1 MGIIRTFL
9 AISVVF
15 AHSLQH
21 SMILVG
27 GRNAVQLFYIISGFL
42 ISFILVEKRSYNT
55 ALKFYLNRFLR
66 LYPTYFFVAI
76 ITLLFNLSIKS
87 NFFELYNHI
96 PSSAETLLIVS
107 NIFLFGQD
115 WVMFFAIDNGK
126 LIFSSDFNKSDELL
140 YLGLIVPQAWTLGV
154 ELSFYLIAPFILPHK
169 KTTFILLFLSILIR
183 IFLIKQGIGFKDP
196 WTYRFFP
203 SELSLFLIGS
213 LAHQTLTPMLKKI
226 TEKKMLFFSNTA
238 TTFMML
244 FISMYPFF
252 PITESTRSLIMF
264 FIFTISMPFLFFF
277 QNKNELDKKIGALSY
292 PIYISHLFII
302 SLVNYESINLAH
314 LAYTLKPIAILF
326 LTIIFSLFIN
336 TFIEKKVDNFR
347 LNFRH
352 TTST

>member
-1 MGIIRTFL
+1 
-9 AISVVF
+9 
-15 AHSLQH
+15 
-21 SMILVG
+21 MILVG